1 VQVRHAGK
9 GGAGRPGELRPR
21 STSAN
26 LRIHLLFERPVLHD
40 FATALTQLGVVIR

>member
-1 VQVRHAGK
+1 LLR
-9 GGAGRPGELRPR
+9 GGGWFYRYGGRVAAPVDIGH
-21 STSAN
+21 